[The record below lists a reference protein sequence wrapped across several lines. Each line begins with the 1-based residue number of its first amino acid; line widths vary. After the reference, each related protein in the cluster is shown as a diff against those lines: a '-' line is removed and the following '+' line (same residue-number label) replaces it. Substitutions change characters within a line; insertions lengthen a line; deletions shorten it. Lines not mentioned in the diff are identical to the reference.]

1 MIADIFNKMEIIE
14 KNSLQTIFRF
24 STLANI
30 LPFYDY
36 LHRWILLLKRCCKK
50 TSKLWEEYK
59 DMFIY
64 WGKPYRA
71 NKNIYRRY
79 FQNSNE
85 LILHKYMYFKY
96 FRIFKDY
103 YCKSFIQQL
112 LSQIKSDFVV
122 LFDINDG
129 SYVDISH
136 YKMAYLK
143 KADLSDYIPGEN
155 CSEYIPTTFSF
166 GKVYQFDHYL
176 YNFYEKLK
184 SKAIII
190 EYINNRYL

>member
-24 STLANI
+24 STLVNI
-30 LPFYDY
+30 LPFYDN
-36 LHRWILLLKRCCKK
+36 LHKWMLLLKRCCKK
-50 TSKLWEEYK
+50 TSKLWEEYE
-59 DMFIY
+59 DMFIC

-71 NKNIYRRY
+71 NKHIYWIY
-79 FQNSNE
+79 FPNSAR
-85 LILHKYMYFKY
+85 LIFHKYMYFKY
-96 FRIFKDY
+96 FHISKIYFD
-103 YCKSFIQQL
+103 SFIQQI
-112 LSQIKSDFVV
+112 LSQIKSNFVV

-129 SYVDISH
+129 SNVDTYN

-166 GKVYQFDHYL
+166 EKVYQFGYYL
-176 YNFYEKLK
+176 NNLSKTLK